1 MQSLHR
7 IILLV
12 AAAVSLLLAAGTYLL
27 FSGFGDHMM
36 QKTAFS
42 QGRIVASL
50 TFSNMFQLMSQG
62 WNREQIVNFTRGAT
76 DALAG
81 SPLRIE
87 FHRAEAVNRDYG
99 EVAQPAP
106 DTALAEALRTGR
118 AKEIDLPSGGRY
130 IQPLLASETCLGCH
144 PRARKGEILGAIT
157 VHAKY
162 DKFIDDT
169 RKLLMIILLLM
180 TPVPF
185 LAAMAVVV
193 YLDRRMQRFV
203 GQIDAA
209 MLASGSAAPDFSG
222 VDPLC
227 AELDGVLDRF
237 KRLAGRSGAVP
248 PAN

>member
-36 QKTAFS
+36 QKAAFS

-62 WNREQIVNFTRGAT
+62 WNREQVVTFTRSAT

-87 FHRAEAVNRDYG
+87 FHRTEAVARDHG

-106 DTALAEALRTGR
+106 DAALADALRTGR
-118 AKEIDLPSGGRY
+118 SKEIAVPGGGRY
-130 IQPLLASETCLGCH
+130 IQPLVAEQACLSCH
-144 PRARKGEILGAIT
+144 PKARKGEILGAIT
-157 VHAKY
+157 VEAKY

-169 RKLLMIILLLM
+169 RKLLMLILLVM

-209 MLASGSAAPDFSG
+209 LESAGSAAPNFSG
-222 VDPLC
+222 VDPHC
-227 AELDGVLDRF
+227 AELDSVLDRF

>member
-27 FSGFGDHMM
+27 FSGFGDYMM
-36 QKTAFS
+36 QKAAFS
-42 QGRIVASL
+42 QGRIVSSL
-50 TFSNMFQLMSQG
+50 TFSNMFQLMNQG
-62 WNREQIVNFTRGAT
+62 WKREQVVAFTRGAT

-87 FHRAEAVNRDYG
+87 FYRAEAVARDYG
-99 EVAQPAP
+99 AVAQPVP
-106 DTALAEALRTGR
+106 DAALAEALRTGR
-118 AKEIDLPSGGRY
+118 AKEIALPGGGRY
-130 IQPLLASETCLGCH
+130 IYPLVAEQTCLSCH
-144 PRARKGEILGAIT
+144 SKARKGEILGAIT
-157 VHAKY
+157 VVAKY
-162 DKFIDDT
+162 EKFIDDT
-169 RKLLMIILLLM
+169 RKLLMLILLLM

-185 LAAMAVVV
+185 IAAVVVVV

-209 MLASGSAAPDFSG
+209 MESAGGAAPDFSG
-222 VDPLC
+222 VDPHC
-227 AELDGVLDRF
+227 AELDSVLDRF
-237 KRLAGRSGAVP
+237 KRLAGRSGAAP